1 MLDRRKFLLGT
12 CGSLA
17 SLMGLNRDLSFAQA
31 ERPPWIHEGTLHIA
45 KFVMR
50 GKKVLLYT
58 VGDDVVCA
66 CWEMPSC
73 KLVEKFEAPF
83 LRAGRLAE
91 LGFMPEF
98 IESPCRPSFAG
109 GFAMGIFQGN
119 LDSDVCFLHI
129 ERRRWY
135 RVGQVYGIRPL
146 IGCIAP
152 DRLAYSVSDDE
163 NQGRLVIQTAILR
176 DDKLLPDK
184 RCYLPIQM
192 GWPIYWDYRGD
203 TLRLLYAGFGEKS
216 FQEIRQ
222 KLQNKQLLHLEPEE
236 SSRLLKDIRIS
247 QKIYLATFNLQ
258 SNKFVESRLVY
269 PSQEIER
276 DVLDKRTELSVSRGA
291 YNPADK
297 KLYVLTSR
305 NYLVL
310 SADGLNVETEV
321 PLTIRISILDKK
333 DVPLT
338 GYLSVVDTTGQYLA
352 VPATGIGRVC
362 VVNLSKRTLVL
373 DDNTHETRVLR
384 TFENVAFPLAVGQ
397 TAVLDMMFI
406 PETPLLAMIT
416 GTGDLYLYNVE
427 KGRLERRV
435 VLAQSF
441 LK

>member
-1 MLDRRKFLLGT
+1 
-12 CGSLA
+12 
-17 SLMGLNRDLSFAQA
+17 
-31 ERPPWIHEGTLHIA
+31 
-45 KFVMR
+45 
-50 GKKVLLYT
+50 
-58 VGDDVVCA
+58 
-66 CWEMPSC
+66 
-73 KLVEKFEAPF
+73 
-83 LRAGRLAE
+83 
-91 LGFMPEF
+91 
-98 IESPCRPSFAG
+98 
-109 GFAMGIFQGN
+109 
-119 LDSDVCFLHI
+119 
-129 ERRRWY
+129 
-135 RVGQVYGIRPL
+135 
-146 IGCIAP
+146 
-152 DRLAYSVSDDE
+152 
-163 NQGRLVIQTAILR
+163 
-176 DDKLLPDK
+176 
-184 RCYLPIQM
+184 
-192 GWPIYWDYRGD
+192 
-203 TLRLLYAGFGEKS
+203 
-216 FQEIRQ
+216 
-222 KLQNKQLLHLEPEE
+222 
-236 SSRLLKDIRIS
+236 
-247 QKIYLATFNLQ
+247 
-258 SNKFVESRLVY
+258 VESRLVY

-276 DVLDKRTELSVSRGA
+276 DLLDKRTEFSVSQGA

-384 TFENVAFPLAVGQ
+384 TFENVAFPLAAVQ
-397 TAVLDMMFI
+397 TAVLDLMFI
-406 PETPLLAMIT
+406 PQTPLLAMIT